1 MTFQTFTP
9 LQYLQIDIA
18 SNYGLDKETWNTR
31 LEWFRENEHQLAD
44 LAVEAENPAL
54 YAAGLMAYD
63 LAKAGKP
70 VHYMISLD
78 ATASGAQ
85 IMAATVG
92 CRKSAELCNVV
103 DTGNREDFYTRIHE
117 GVLARC
123 PDANDITRAQSK
135 QAGMTHL
142 YNSKAEPRKAYG
154 ADSPALQAFYQTFA
168 EDAPGVEQLNQA
180 IYRMR
185 NPEATEYNWVLP
197 DNFHAGY
204 KVEDILYYNVE
215 FMGQQKTIAVKSQQ
229 PNDQDRA
236 LGANVIHSIDGM
248 IVREIIRR
256 CDYDVEV
263 YTELAEMLMQE
274 TWLPASSHTKFT
286 KDDEMVQ
293 TLWSHYQQTGF
304 LSARIIDHLTMYNV
318 YMVDYSVILKLLK
331 SMPKKPFKV
340 LAVHDCFR
348 VHPNYGNDIREQ
360 YNNLLSLLANS
371 TILDSVLSQATQK
384 SWYVPKFDHIVTDIK
399 DANYA
404 LS

>member
-63 LAKAGKP
+63 LAKANKP

-154 ADSPALQAFYQTFA
+154 ADSP
-168 EDAPGVEQLNQA
+168 P
-180 IYRMR
+180 
-185 NPEATEYNWVLP
+185 
-197 DNFHAGY
+197 Y
-204 KVEDILYYNVE
+204 K
-215 FMGQQKTIAVKSQQ
+215 
-229 PNDQDRA
+229 
-236 LGANVIHSIDGM
+236 HSI
-248 IVREIIRR
+248 RP
-256 CDYDVEV
+256 
-263 YTELAEMLMQE
+263 LLKMLLV
-274 TWLPASSHTKFT
+274 WNSLTKPST
-286 KDDEMVQ
+286 VC
-293 TLWSHYQQTGF
+293 
-304 LSARIIDHLTMYNV
+304 A
-318 YMVDYSVILKLLK
+318 ILKPQNITGYCLTTFMQATK
-331 SMPKKPFKV
+331 SKTFSTTMLSSWVSKK
-340 LAVHDCFR
+340 L
-348 VHPNYGNDIREQ
+348 
-360 YNNLLSLLANS
+360 LLSNLNS
-371 TILDSVLSQATQK
+371 PMIK
-384 SWYVPKFDHIVTDIK
+384 IVPWEPM
-399 DANYA
+399 
-404 LS
+404 